1 MKKRL
6 YKTLAVAMFAL
17 PAIVPMGCSE
27 WILPRVTPYLL
38 DGSNALIID
47 SVWGIM
53 PYLLP

>member
-6 YKTLAVAMFAL
+6 YKTLVVATFAL

-27 WILPRVTPYLL
+27 WVLPGVTPFLL
-38 DGSNALIID
+38 DGSNAFIIN
-47 SVWGIM
+47 SVWGII